1 MAAPA
6 EVIEEMRAMMKEFAQ
21 RVARVERRIGN
32 EGEPLSVQG
41 MVMDLNQR
49 LTVNNQERAQFERNV
64 GDRLTL
70 HEVTMRTSMEAHMTD
85 QQESNASLMQQ
96 FTINAQ
102 EHEEFRNRID
112 THVQVSDSALISE
125 TTRLEG
131 ELALANGNIEDLL
144 DRMEANETFLTEH
157 AVVADHAAQEAQSDI
172 KKMLEKQN

>member
-1 MAAPA
+1 MAVTA
-6 EVIEEMRAMMKEFAQ
+6 EAIEEMRGMMEEFAQ

-131 ELALANGNIEDLL
+131 ELALANGNIENLM

-157 AVVADHAAQEAQSDI
+157 AVVADHEAHEAQSDI
-172 KKMLEKQN
+172 KKVQE